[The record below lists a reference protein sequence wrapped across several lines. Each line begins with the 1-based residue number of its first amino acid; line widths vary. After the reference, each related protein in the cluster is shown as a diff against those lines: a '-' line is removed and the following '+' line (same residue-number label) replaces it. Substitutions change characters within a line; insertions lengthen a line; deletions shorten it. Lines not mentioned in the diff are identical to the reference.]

1 MSVTIDDLPNT
12 LFLLRRNDPNA
23 TNQGSPDQKL
33 SLVFGETNRGEL
45 VLFLWSTLPAAI
57 SWRLDVKMDAQ
68 IIETSRE
75 QLIPMVQD
83 KLPGC
88 LLYYNAQPGELT
100 FNTKSDR
107 MIQLPI

>member
-1 MSVTIDDLPNT
+1 MTVDELPNT
-12 LFLLRRNDPNA
+12 LFLLRRNNQNT
-23 TNQGSPDQKL
+23 TNQGSTNQKL
-33 SLVFGETNRGEL
+33 SLVLGETTHGEL
-45 VLFLWSTLPAAI
+45 VLFLWSTLPAAL

-68 IIETSRE
+68 IIETSRD
-75 QLIPMVQD
+75 QLIPMVQE